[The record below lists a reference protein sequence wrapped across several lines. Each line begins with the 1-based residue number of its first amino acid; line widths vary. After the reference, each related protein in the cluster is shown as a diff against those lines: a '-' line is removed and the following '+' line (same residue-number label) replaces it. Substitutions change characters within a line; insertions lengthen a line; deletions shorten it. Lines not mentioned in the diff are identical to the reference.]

1 MNEVIHVGGVPVT
14 YKDKEDKKVKNKLKQ
29 TIKDFTVMRCLLLD
43 ESLTQQFSN
52 RTLFNFCN
60 KALKNYI
67 KFRLSLM
74 KNETVQNIEKEILE
88 TSVKAG
94 IRYAESKL
102 GVDIPDKS
110 EDYIKRMAVDVARAI
125 NERRIDLFLYG
136 LEYATHNLEKDSTSN
151 ETNS

>member
-1 MNEVIHVGGVPVT
+1 MI
-14 YKDKEDKKVKNKLKQ
+14 YKLKQ
-29 TIKDFTVMRCLLLD
+29 TIKDFTVMRCIMLD
-43 ESLTQQFSN
+43 KNDTQQFSN
-52 RTLFNFCN
+52 KTLFNFCN

-94 IRYAESKL
+94 IKYAESKF
-102 GVDIPDKS
+102 GVSIP
-110 EDYIKRMAVDVARAI
+110 EQGEEQIQQMAVDVAKAI

-136 LEYATHNLEKDSTSN
+136 LEYATHRIEKDSTSN
-151 ETNS
+151 ENNT

>member
-1 MNEVIHVGGVPVT
+1 MI
-14 YKDKEDKKVKNKLKQ
+14 NKLKQ
-29 TIKDFTVMRCLLLD
+29 TIKDFTVMRCIILD
-43 ESLTQQFSN
+43 KSDTQQFSN
-52 RTLFNFCN
+52 KTLFNFCN

-94 IRYAESKL
+94 IKYAESKF
-102 GVDIPDKS
+102 GVDIPEQGEKQ
-110 EDYIKRMAVDVARAI
+110 IKQMAVDIAKAI

-136 LEYATHNLEKDSTSN
+136 LEYATHNLEKDSSSN

>member
-1 MNEVIHVGGVPVT
+1 MI
-14 YKDKEDKKVKNKLKQ
+14 DKLKQ
-29 TIKDFTVMRCLLLD
+29 TIKDFAVMRCI
-43 ESLTQQFSN
+43 SLGNINIQQFSN

-74 KNETVQNIEKEILE
+74 QNETVQNIEKEILE
-88 TSVKAG
+88 AGVKAG
-94 IRYAESKL
+94 IKYAKSKF
-102 GVDIPDKS
+102 GVDIPDKG
-110 EDYIKRMAVDVARAI
+110 EEQIQQIAVDIVKAI

>member
-1 MNEVIHVGGVPVT
+1 MI
-14 YKDKEDKKVKNKLKQ
+14 NKLKQ
-29 TIKDFTVMRCLLLD
+29 TIKDFTVMRCIILD
-43 ESLTQQFSN
+43 KNDTQRFSN
-52 RTLFNFCN
+52 KTLFNFCN

-88 TSVKAG
+88 AGVKVG
-94 IRYAESKL
+94 IKYAESKF
-102 GVDIPDKS
+102 GVSIP
-110 EDYIKRMAVDVARAI
+110 EQGEEQIQQMAVDVAKAI

-151 ETNS
+151 EKNT

>member
-1 MNEVIHVGGVPVT
+1 MI
-14 YKDKEDKKVKNKLKQ
+14 NKLKQ
-29 TIKDFTVMRCLLLD
+29 TIKDFTVMRCIILD
-43 ESLTQQFSN
+43 KNDTQQFSN
-52 RTLFNFCN
+52 KTLFNFCN

-125 NERRIDLFLYG
+125 NERRIDFFLCG
-136 LEYATHNLEKDSTSN
+136 LEFATHMIEEDRSLN

>member
-1 MNEVIHVGGVPVT
+1 MI
-14 YKDKEDKKVKNKLKQ
+14 NKLKQ
-29 TIKDFTVMRCLLLD
+29 TIKDFTVMRCIILD
-43 ESLTQQFSN
+43 KNDTQQFSN
-52 RTLFNFCN
+52 KTLFNFCN

-94 IRYAESKL
+94 IKYAESKL

-110 EDYIKRMAVDVARAI
+110 EDYIKRMAVDVAKAI
-125 NERRIDLFLYG
+125 NERRIDFFLAG
-136 LEYATHNLEKDSTSN
+136 LEFATHMIEEDSSSN
-151 ETNS
+151 ETNY

>member
-1 MNEVIHVGGVPVT
+1 MI
-14 YKDKEDKKVKNKLKQ
+14 NKLKQ
-29 TIKDFTVMRCLLLD
+29 TIKDFTVMRCIILD
-43 ESLTQQFSN
+43 NNDTQQFSN
-52 RTLFNFCN
+52 KTLFNFCN

-88 TSVKAG
+88 AGVKAG

-110 EDYIKRMAVDVARAI
+110 EDYIKRVAVDVARAI
-125 NERRIDLFLYG
+125 NERRIGFFLYG
-136 LEYATHNLEKDSTSN
+136 LEFATHMIEEDGPSN

>member
-1 MNEVIHVGGVPVT
+1 ML
-14 YKDKEDKKVKNKLKQ
+14 DKLLDKVA
-29 TIKDFTVMRCLLLD
+29 KDFTVMRCIMLD
-43 ESLTQQFSN
+43 KNDTQQFSN
-52 RTLFNFCN
+52 KTLFNFCN

-88 TSVKAG
+88 AGVKAG
-94 IRYAESKL
+94 IKYAESKF
-102 GVDIPDKS
+102 GVSIP
-110 EDYIKRMAVDVARAI
+110 EQGEEQIQQMAVDVAKAI

-136 LEYATHNLEKDSTSN
+136 LEYATHRIEKDSTSN

>member
-1 MNEVIHVGGVPVT
+1 MI
-14 YKDKEDKKVKNKLKQ
+14 NKLKQ
-29 TIKDFTVMRCLLLD
+29 TIKDFTVMRCIILD
-43 ESLTQQFSN
+43 KNDTQQFSN
-52 RTLFNFCN
+52 KTLFNFCN

-94 IRYAESKL
+94 IKYAESKL
-102 GVDIPDKS
+102 GVDISDKS

-125 NERRIDLFLYG
+125 NERRIDFFLCG
-136 LEYATHNLEKDSTSN
+136 LEFATHMIEEDSASN
-151 ETNS
+151 ETNY

>member
-1 MNEVIHVGGVPVT
+1 MIH
-14 YKDKEDKKVKNKLKQ
+14 KLKQ
-29 TIKDFTVMRCLLLD
+29 TIKDFTVMRCIMLD
-43 ESLTQQFSN
+43 KNDTQQFSN
-52 RTLFNFCN
+52 KTLFNFCN

-74 KNETVQNIEKEILE
+74 QNETVQNIEKEILE
-88 TSVKAG
+88 AGVKAG

-102 GVDIPDKS
+102 GVAIPDKS

-125 NERRIDLFLYG
+125 NERRIGLFLYG
-136 LEYATHNLEKDSTSN
+136 LEFATHMIEEDGPSN

>member
-1 MNEVIHVGGVPVT
+1 MINR
-14 YKDKEDKKVKNKLKQ
+14 LKQ
-29 TIKDFTVMRCLLLD
+29 TIKDFTVMRCI
-43 ESLTQQFSN
+43 SLNRNNTQLISN
-52 RTLFNFCN
+52 KKLFNFCN

-74 KNETVQNIEKEILE
+74 QNKTVQNIEKEILE
-88 TSVKAG
+88 AGVKAG
-94 IRYAESKL
+94 IKYAESKF
-102 GVDIPDKS
+102 GIDIPDK
-110 EDYIKRMAVDVARAI
+110 EEEQIQQMIVDVTKAI

>member
-1 MNEVIHVGGVPVT
+1 MIS
-14 YKDKEDKKVKNKLKQ
+14 KLKQ
-29 TIKDFTVMRCLLLD
+29 TIKDFTVMRCIGLD
-43 ESLTQQFSN
+43 NIDVQQFSN

-74 KNETVQNIEKEILE
+74 QNETVQNIEKEILE

-94 IRYAESKL
+94 IKYAESKF
-102 GVDIPDKS
+102 GVSIP
-110 EDYIKRMAVDVARAI
+110 EQGEEQIQQMAVDVAKAI

-136 LEYATHNLEKDSTSN
+136 LEYATHRIEKDSTSN
-151 ETNS
+151 ENNT

>member
-1 MNEVIHVGGVPVT
+1 MI
-14 YKDKEDKKVKNKLKQ
+14 NKLKQ
-29 TIKDFTVMRCLLLD
+29 TIKDFTVMRCIILD
-43 ESLTQQFSN
+43 KNDTQQFSN
-52 RTLFNFCN
+52 KTLFNFCN

-94 IRYAESKL
+94 IKYAESKL

-110 EDYIKRMAVDVARAI
+110 EDYIKRMAVDVAKAI
-125 NERRIDLFLYG
+125 NERRIDFFLAG
-136 LEYATHNLEKDSTSN
+136 LEFATHMIEEDNTSN
-151 ETNS
+151 ETNL